1 MLRPAT
7 EVDKESVRVWRNHPS
22 VRSVS
27 LTPGV
32 ISPQDHDRYWDGLR
46 DSSSR
51 SVLMYERGGV
61 AAGVVTFF
69 DIAGTRREAGEDAG
83 PQGAERSAMWG
94 YYLDNAGLEAR
105 GELLPAWI
113 QIQREAVRYAF
124 GELGLDRLD
133 GEVLDANEAVRRM
146 NIRNGFQEISA
157 TEHTIDGERVLVH
170 TIRRRR
176 QASDQ

>member
-7 EVDKESVRVWRNHPS
+7 EMDKESVRVWRNHPL
-22 VRSVS
+22 VRAVS
-27 LTPGV
+27 LTRDV
-32 ISPQDHDRYWDGLR
+32 VSLEDHERYWASLQGNTTR
-46 DSSSR
+46 R
-51 SVLMYERGGV
+51 VFMYERRGV

-69 DIAGTRREAGEDAG
+69 DITYDSADATQGTAC
-83 PQGAERSAMWG
+83 SAMWG
-94 YYLDNAGLEAR
+94 YYLDNTGLEQR

-124 GELGLDRLD
+124 GEMGLDQLD
-133 GEVLDANEAVRRM
+133 GEVLDVNEAVRRM
-146 NIRNGFQEISA
+146 NTRNGFQEISA

-176 QASDQ
+176 QASDK

>member
-22 VRSVS
+22 VRAVS
-27 LTPGV
+27 LTRDV
-32 ISPQDHDRYWDGLR
+32 ISAEDHDRYWAGLQ
-46 DSSSR
+46 DNESR
-51 SVLMYERGGV
+51 RVFMYERGGI

-69 DIAGTRREAGEDAG
+69 DIAGG
-83 PQGAERSAMWG
+83 PGDSSGHTPKSAMWG
-94 YYLDNAGLEAR
+94 YYLDNAGLEER

-124 GELGLDRLD
+124 GEMGLDQLD
-133 GEVLDANEAVRRM
+133 GEVLDVNEAVRRM
-146 NIRNGFQEISA
+146 NTRNGFQEISA

-176 QASDQ
+176 QPSDK

>member
-7 EVDKESVRVWRNHPS
+7 EMDKESVRVWRNHPS
-22 VRSVS
+22 VRAVS
-27 LTPGV
+27 LTRDV
-32 ISPQDHDRYWDGLR
+32 ISPEDHDRYWAALQDTTNR
-46 DSSSR
+46 R
-51 SVLMYERGGV
+51 VFMYDRGGV

-69 DIAGTRREAGEDAG
+69 DISSG
-83 PQGAERSAMWG
+83 PDDSSQIPRSAMWG
-94 YYLDNAGLEAR
+94 YYLDNTGLEER

-124 GELGLDRLD
+124 GEMGLDQLD

-146 NIRNGFQEISA
+146 NTRNGFQEISA

-176 QASDQ
+176 QASDK

>member
-7 EVDKESVRVWRNHPS
+7 EMDKESVRVWRNHPL
-22 VRSVS
+22 VRAVS
-27 LTPGV
+27 LTRDV
-32 ISPQDHDRYWDGLR
+32 ISPEDHDRYWASLQDNETR
-46 DSSSR
+46 K
-51 SVLMYERGGV
+51 VLMYERGGV

-69 DIAGTRREAGEDAG
+69 DIAGGSAGQAQDT
-83 PQGAERSAMWG
+83 PCSAMWG
-94 YYLDNAGLEAR
+94 YYLDNAGLEER

-124 GELGLDRLD
+124 GEMGLDQLD

-146 NIRNGFQEISA
+146 NTRNGFEEISA
-157 TEHTIDGERVLVH
+157 TEHTIDGDRVLVH

-176 QASDQ
+176 QASDK